1 MTTCQEVVTEIR
13 PAGGVVVGDDGSPAA
28 GAALQYALGEARRR
42 NTDLH
47 VIRAW
52 RIPTALSMTAPMGY
66 VPALSELETAMRED
80 LQDRVDRILG
90 DPEDVKLQ
98 STRSTHPQ
106 HAPSSS
112 RPNPL
117 MSWWWAPVALA
128 DSPRSSSAPW
138 PNSARDTACPQSSSY
153 AQSRTVHQEKASG
166 QPRVSGVTERHEE
179 ALGTGRHDDPRR
191 APSRSRRRSRTSLPG
206 WPATV

>member
-80 LQDRVDRILG
+80 LQDRVVRILG
-90 DPEDVKLQ
+90 DPEDVKLHVHTVYASAARALIFASESADVVVVGSRGLGGFTSLLLGSVADQ
-98 STRSTHPQ
+98 CTRHCVSPVIVVRPEQ
-106 HAPSSS
+106 NSSS
-112 RPNPL
+112 RESIGPAASL
-117 MSWWWAPVALA
+117 
-128 DSPRSSSAPW
+128 R
-138 PNSARDTACPQSSSY
+138 RDGTA
-153 AQSRTVHQEKASG
+153 
-166 QPRVSGVTERHEE
+166 
-179 ALGTGRHDDPRR
+179 
-191 APSRSRRRSRTSLPG
+191 
-206 WPATV
+206 